1 MPYAREQDMYAA
13 VVSWLEASLQRHY
26 PKATIRVF
34 DTSQE
39 QLTRVIQRENVAQG
53 LPADWVSWDIQV
65 DITGFIITS
74 DQTRIAFIECKNK
87 PLTLDHLSQLLGYS
101 RVAHPEHALLI
112 APQGIGTSL
121 RSLLVTYSRRDI
133 LSYVQQR
140 GQLERSLVIA
150 RWDEQ
155 RNDLE
160 RSTIITGSRV
170 FPL

>member
-1 MPYAREQDMYAA
+1 MPYMRERDMYAS
-13 VVSWLEASLQRHY
+13 VVSWLEARLKWHY
-26 PKATIRVF
+26 SGATIRVL

-39 QLTRVIQRENVAQG
+39 QLTRVIQREKVVG

-74 DQTRIAFIECKNK
+74 DQTRIIFVECKNK

-121 RSLLVTYSRRDI
+121 RSLLVTYSRRDVLI
-133 LSYVQQR
+133 YGQQR

-150 RWDEQ
+150 RWDEH
-155 RNDLE
+155 RNDLD
-160 RSTIITGSRV
+160 RSTIITGSRA